1 MSRMLAKNSWIDRLV
16 SMDAR
21 WPLQSGRI
29 TVGRLIDVVSH
40 SPYWKDTAIFVVE
53 DDSQDGVDH
62 VNDRRPYRHSGSDSV
77 QFHSQSETA
86 HHAECPGRHQAGKGL
101 AEGGREVF
109 SARTQPRSG
118 HRRSE
123 PAQPRDLVTD
133 THFSKPFPGEKRIF
147 SIRES
152 CTWRPPDRMWISW
165 PRGVPSAVPV
175 SPLAAALFKLRRS
188 RSRKRFEGE

>member
-1 MSRMLAKNSWIDRLV
+1 MRTSRQSSFDARVSLEGEASAVPDMTLLVQAKTTNGSKGLPCLDRWA

-133 THFSKPFPGEKRIF
+133 THFSKPFPGEKRII

-152 CTWRPPDRMWISW
+152 CTWRPPD
-165 PRGVPSAVPV
+165 
-175 SPLAAALFKLRRS
+175 LD
-188 RSRKRFEGE
+188 